1 MSEENSATAS
11 AREALQLDVA
21 ALRADTPG
29 CRNVIHFNNAGC
41 GLLAAP
47 VVDAMIGH
55 LHLEARTGGYE
66 AAAARAAEV
75 RGFYTE
81 IAALINT
88 TPDNIAFAGSATH
101 AYANALSSIP
111 FEADDVILTTRDDFV
126 SNQIAFLSLRKRFGV
141 RIVHAPD
148 APEGGV
154 DVEAMAALMR
164 THRPRLVSATHVPT
178 NSGLVSP
185 VAEIGRHCREL
196 DLLYLVDAC
205 QSVGQFVIDV
215 EEIGC
220 DFLTATCRKFL
231 RGPRGSGFLYVS
243 DRVLRAGYEPLFIDM
258 HGARWTEPGRYEPA
272 GTAARFEEWEFPYAT
287 VLGSAAAT
295 RYARQVGIEAV
306 EQRTPALAARLRDR
320 LEPVPGSACSTAAHG
335 SPRSSPSRWK
345 AGSRSRSRRPWT
357 LAASTRRSASA
368 SSRSSTSGTRA
379 STGACACRRTT
390 TTPRRRWTTS
400 PTRSPASPAGA
411 GDDSSTEAGRT
422 AAPGRPRR
430 LPAAGGPATA
440 PIVCRPAVRR
450 STPGRSPGGAR
461 CRPARR

>member
-1 MSEENSATAS
+1 MSEDNSATAS

-220 DFLTATCRKFL
+220 DLLTATCRKFL

-258 HGARWTEPGRYEPA
+258 HGARWTGPGHYEPA

-320 LEPVPGSACSTAAHG
+320 LEPVPGVRVLDRG
-335 SPRSSPSRWK
+335 PR
-345 AGSRSRSRRPWT
+345 
-357 LAASTRRSASA
+357 LAALVTFQVEGWQPQPFKEAMDARGINSALSFREFA
-368 SSRSSTSGTRA
+368 QFDFGDKGVDWCLRL
-379 STGACACRRTT
+379 
-390 TTPRRRWTTS
+390 S
-400 PTRSPASPAGA
+400 PHYYN
-411 GDDSSTEAGRT
+411 TEEEVDHVADAV
-422 AAPGRPRR
+422 AA
-430 LPAAGGPATA
+430 L
-440 PIVCRPAVRR
+440 
-450 STPGRSPGGAR
+450 
-461 CRPARR
+461 ARRGRR

>member
-1 MSEENSATAS
+1 M
-11 AREALQLDVA
+11 A
-21 ALRADTPG
+21 ALRSETPG
-29 CRNVIHFNNAGC
+29 CRQVIHFNNAGC

-47 VVDAMIGH
+47 VLDAMVGH
-55 LHLEARTGGYE
+55 LNLEARIGGYE
-66 AAAARAAEV
+66 ASAARAGEV
-75 RGFYTE
+75 RAFYAE

-111 FEADDVILTTRDDFV
+111 FEADDVILTTRDDFI

-164 THRPRLVSATHVPT
+164 SLRPRLVSATHVPT

-196 DLLYLVDAC
+196 DLLYMVDAC

-220 DFLTATCRKFL
+220 DLLTATCRKFL

-258 HGARWTEPGRYEPA
+258 HGARWTAPGDYEPV

-295 RYARQVGIEAV
+295 RYARKVGIEAI

-320 LEPVPGSACSTAAHG
+320 LRFLPGVRVLDRGPRLAALVTFG
-335 SPRSSPSRWK
+335 VE
-345 AGSRSRSRRPWT
+345 AGSRTRSRRPWT
-357 LAASTRRSASA
+357 PAASTRPSASA
-368 SSRSSTSGTRA
+368 SSRSSTSRTRT
-379 STGACACRRTT
+379 SNGACACRRTT

-400 PTRSPASPAGA
+400 PPRSRISW
-411 GDDSSTEAGRT
+411 
-422 AAPGRPRR
+422 
-430 LPAAGGPATA
+430 AGGADD
-440 PIVCRPAVRR
+440 RDGGRQRGVRGGQV
-450 STPGRSPGGAR
+450 TDMLFPGG
-461 CRPARR
+461 

>member
-1 MSEENSATAS
+1 MRDENSATGPGS
-11 AREALQLDVA
+11 EALQLDVA

-29 CRNVIHFNNAGC
+29 CRKVIHFNNAGC
-41 GLLAAP
+41 GLLATP
-47 VVDAMIGH
+47 VLDVMVGH
-55 LHLEARTGGYE
+55 LNLEARMGGYE
-66 AAAARAAEV
+66 ASAARATEV
-75 RGFYTE
+75 RAFYAE

-148 APEGGV
+148 TPDGGV

-185 VAEIGRHCREL
+185 IAEIGRHCREL

-220 DFLTATCRKFL
+220 DLLTATCRKFL

-258 HGARWTEPGRYEPA
+258 HGARWTAPGAYEPVP
-272 GTAARFEEWEFPYAT
+272 TAARFEEWEFPYAT

-295 RYARQVGIEAV
+295 RYAREVGIEAI

-320 LEPVPGSACSTAAHG
+320 LELVPGVRVLDRG
-335 SPRSSPSRWK
+335 PR
-345 AGSRSRSRRPWT
+345 
-357 LAASTRRSASA
+357 LAALVTFAVEGWQPQPFKAAMDARGINSALSFREFA
-368 SSRSSTSGTRA
+368 QFDFGDKGIEWCLRLSPHYYNTEEEVDHVADTVAELVRQA
-379 STGACACRRTT
+379 
-390 TTPRRRWTTS
+390 PDRRR
-400 PTRSPASPAGA
+400 
-411 GDDSSTEAGRT
+411 
-422 AAPGRPRR
+422 RR
-430 LPAAGGPATA
+430 
-440 PIVCRPAVRR
+440 
-450 STPGRSPGGAR
+450 
-461 CRPARR
+461 